1 MEKEIQTKLTK
12 KSNTSYKM
20 VLNSYIKRKIEY
32 ICRKIWETEWSGV
45 LFYKPEGSFEKNNLV
60 IRCEDL
66 LLLDI
71 GSAVFTEF
79 ITSPEIAAYLANH
92 QELLDCQ
99 MGLIHSHN
107 LMSTFFSGTDLST
120 LLDEGKDRNHFVSL
134 IVNNQGSYTAAIT
147 RKVNI
152 TNNID
157 SNVTYKT
164 FGNSD
169 IKSNY
174 KYNESKEEMEYF
186 TLNIL
191 EDNETES
198 FKDDINEKISKI
210 NKDKEANKTKNTFNF
225 KNTNLYGVSNTN
237 LYDGI
242 DDSFEDDYDYNPKT
256 HSFINDKK
264 FNTKDNIDNNKQLSL
279 FDNETIN
286 YDKIKISKD
295 VIKSLTLQ
303 LLTGSIVLSNT
314 SSLDTTKWCNKME
327 SIFEKRFGK
336 YKKGH
341 DNFEYWAAN
350 YVDSICL
357 YCNRD
362 NIPEL
367 DNYDDE
373 YVAAILAFNL
383 RKELNK
389 LPANKYITYFISLLD
404 TYIL

>member
-186 TLNIL
+186 TLDIL

-242 DDSFEDDYDYNPKT
+242 NGSFEDDYDYNPKT
-256 HSFINDKK
+256 HSFINDMK

-336 YKKGH
+336 YEKGH

-367 DNYDDE
+367 DKYDDE

>member
-107 LMSTFFSGTDLST
+107 LMPTFFSGTDLST

-186 TLNIL
+186 TLDIL

-237 LYDGI
+237 SISHRTNSYCSHPRQIRCPNELYYRRSTSRNRATSKAVRI
-242 DDSFEDDYDYNPKT
+242 LPRF
-256 HSFINDKK
+256 
-264 FNTKDNIDNNKQLSL
+264 
-279 FDNETIN
+279 TI
-286 YDKIKISKD
+286 
-295 VIKSLTLQ
+295 
-303 LLTGSIVLSNT
+303 
-314 SSLDTTKWCNKME
+314 
-327 SIFEKRFGK
+327 
-336 YKKGH
+336 
-341 DNFEYWAAN
+341 
-350 YVDSICL
+350 
-357 YCNRD
+357 
-362 NIPEL
+362 
-367 DNYDDE
+367 
-373 YVAAILAFNL
+373 
-383 RKELNK
+383 
-389 LPANKYITYFISLLD
+389 
-404 TYIL
+404 